1 MLLIE
6 LTLGPSFKLSSLAGE
21 EIRSKPFQWRPFKRP
36 LFLTPRRV
44 PMALV
49 MDVTEEINA
58 AGSGMSGIEVTE
70 LTNSCGK
77 DQGKD
82 G

>member
-1 MLLIE
+1 MLIIE
-6 LTLGPSFKLSSLAGE
+6 LTLGPCFKLSSLSAE
-21 EIRSKPFQWRPFKRP
+21 EIRLKPFQWRPFKQP
-36 LFLTPRRV
+36 PPLTPRRV

-58 AGSGMSGIEVTE
+58 AGSGMSGMEVTE